1 MVAVVPTTTGGQ
13 ASPAVVAQRSSKT
26 GYLLLFPGLAW
37 LGVFFAI
44 PFVTLFMTSLQQ
56 PVPGRSGKY
65 MFGLEFSNYVEAF
78 SEYWPLFLRSFIYA
92 GIATVIALCVA
103 YPLAYFIAF
112 RAGRWRSLML
122 VLVIAPSFASFLLRT
137 YAWKTILADEGI
149 ITSTLNALHLL
160 PDGRILNTGIAVV
173 AGLTYNFLPFM
184 ILPLYAALEKIDPRL
199 IEAASDLYASP
210 QTAFRKVTWPLSMP
224 GVVAGTL
231 LTFIPAAGDY
241 INAELLGSTG
251 NRMIGNAIQTN
262 FIEFRDYPTASALS
276 FMLMAIILVLV
287 FTYIRRAGTEDLV

>member
-1 MVAVVPTTTGGQ
+1 MVHTIPSAATAAPP
-13 ASPAVVAQRSSKT
+13 PAVAGRRKGT
-26 GYLLLFPGLAW
+26 GYLLLFPGIAW
-37 LGVFFAI
+37 LAVFFAI
-44 PFVTLFMTSLQQ
+44 PFITLFTTSLQAPDPGAVGQYQ
-56 PVPGRSGKY
+56 PA
-65 MFGLEFSNYVEAF
+65 LEFSNYVTAL
-78 SEYWPLFLRSFIYA
+78 STYWPQFLRSFVYA
-92 GIATVIALCVA
+92 GIATGLALVIG

-112 RAGRWRSLML
+112 RSGKWRSLML

-137 YAWKTILADEGI
+137 YAWKTILADDGF

-160 PDGRILNTGIAVV
+160 PDGRVLNTGLAVI

-184 ILPLYAALEKIDPRL
+184 ILPLYAALEKIDYRL

-210 QTAFRKVTWPLSMP
+210 TTTFRKVTWPLSMP

-241 INAELLGSTG
+241 INAQLLGSAKEK
-251 NRMIGNAIQTN
+251 MIGNVIETN

-287 FTYIRRAGTEDLV
+287 FTYIRRAGTEDLL

>member
-1 MVAVVPTTTGGQ
+1 VVAVVPAAGR
-13 ASPAVVAQRSSKT
+13 ASSTPSAQKSSRT
-26 GYLLLFPGLAW
+26 GYLLLFPGIAW
-37 LGVFFAI
+37 LAVFFAI
-44 PFVTLFMTSLQQ
+44 PFVTLFLTSLQKPIEGQ
-56 PVPGRSGKY
+56 SGRY
-65 MFGLEFSNYVEAF
+65 AVGLEFGNYA
-78 SEYWPLFLRSFIYA
+78 SAMAEYWPLFVRSFVYA
-92 GIATVIALCVA
+92 GIATIIALVIA

-112 RAGRWRSLML
+112 RGGRWRSLLL

-199 IEAASDLYASP
+199 IEAAGDLYASP
-210 QTAFRKVTWPLSMP
+210 ATAFRKVTWPLSMP

-241 INAELLGSTG
+241 INAALLGSTG
-251 NRMIGNAIQTN
+251 NRMIGNAIQIN
-262 FIEFRDYPTASALS
+262 FIQFRDYPTASALS
-276 FMLMAIILVLV
+276 FVLMAIILVLV